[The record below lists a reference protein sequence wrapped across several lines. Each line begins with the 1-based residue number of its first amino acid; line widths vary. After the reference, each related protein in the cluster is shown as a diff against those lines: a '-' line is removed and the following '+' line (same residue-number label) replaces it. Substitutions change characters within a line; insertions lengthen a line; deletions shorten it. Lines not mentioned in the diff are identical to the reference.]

1 MQCAADTAQA
11 PDPTHNLEATN
22 ATDRFEAAS
31 LMYNWQANAI
41 YSTDNAAYATDNPEA
56 IDTTDNAKAAYS
68 TDNAEATDTTDNT
81 KAAYATNCVAIF
93 SIYNFS
99 TRQKF
104 CAKLN
109 QSAPSTL
116 AT

>member
-1 MQCAADTAQA
+1 MQCAAETAQA

-31 LMYNWQANAI
+31 SMYNWQANAI

-56 IDTTDNAKAAYS
+56 IDTTDN
-68 TDNAEATDTTDNT
+68 T
-81 KAAYATNCVAIF
+81 KGAYATNCVAIF